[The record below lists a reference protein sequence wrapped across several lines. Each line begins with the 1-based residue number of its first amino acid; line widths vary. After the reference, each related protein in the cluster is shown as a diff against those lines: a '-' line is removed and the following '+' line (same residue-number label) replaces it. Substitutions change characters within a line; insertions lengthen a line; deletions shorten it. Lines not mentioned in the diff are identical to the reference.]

1 VSMQMYVQE
10 ISPKRL
16 SILAFGV
23 VLGSFRHRALSHQRI
38 SIHTEHHQLIGAH
51 MHTSLRPFLT
61 QSIFALGSLAVGL
74 PAIAAEAGWRHLDLT
89 TASAQPAIPVALYYP
104 TAAPTKTVNM
114 GPFQLNVSIQ
124 APPAQQ
130 FKALIVLSH
139 GLWGT
144 ELAHSSLAESL
155 ARSGYL
161 VAALRHPG
169 DNWQDHSLTEKTPS
183 QYFIARPRALT
194 QVIDGILALPEWA
207 VRLPRDEKGYLVGA
221 LGHSAGGFS
230 VLALAGGRADPRRMS
245 EHCKANAAQ
254 DPILCGIGAASENNA
269 SPSGQI
275 TSASTP
281 PGGETGAMAT
291 PATDPRIRAVVAM
304 APTGVPLTP
313 ESLAA
318 IKIPVLIYVAEMD
331 RFLVPKFHGERVAKD
346 LPTSELRRISNA
358 WHFAFMDA
366 PTSFIHS
373 PDGDVRADPPGFD
386 RPGLLKR
393 LAEEIPA
400 FFDKAFK

>member
-1 VSMQMYVQE
+1 MNTFLRAFLTKSVFF
-10 ISPKRL
+10 L
-16 SILAFGV
+16 CILAV
-23 VLGSFRHRALSHQRI
+23 
-38 SIHTEHHQLIGAH
+38 T
-51 MHTSLRPFLT
+51 
-61 QSIFALGSLAVGL
+61 L
-74 PAIAAEAGWRHLDLT
+74 PAIATEAGWRLIELA

-104 TAAPTKTVNM
+104 TATPAKTVSM
-114 GPFQLNVSIQ
+114 GPFKVNAAIQ

-130 FKALIVLSH
+130 FKGLIVLSH

-144 ELAHSSLAESL
+144 ELGHSSLAEAL

-183 QYFIARPRALT
+183 QYFIVRPRALT
-194 QVIDGILALPEWA
+194 QVIDGILAMPEWA
-207 VRLPRDEKGYLVGA
+207 SRLPRDEKGYLVGA

-230 VLALAGGRADPRRMS
+230 VLALAGGRADPRRVI

-254 DPILCGIGAASENNA
+254 DPIFCGVGGTPENNA

-275 TSASTP
+275 PPLSAAQ
-281 PGGETGAMAT
+281 GGETPATAT
-291 PATDPRIRAVVAM
+291 PAIDPRVRAVVAM

-318 IKIPVLIYVAEMD
+318 IRIPVLIYEAELD
-331 RFLVPKFHGERVAKD
+331 RFLVPKFHAERIAKD
-346 LPTSELRRISNA
+346 MPSAELRRIGNA

-366 PTSFIHS
+366 PTSAIPS
-373 PDGDVRADPPGFD
+373 PDGDIRADPPGFD
-386 RPGLLKR
+386 RPALLKR
-393 LAEEIPA
+393 LAEEIPS
-400 FFDKAFK
+400 FFDKTLH

>member
-1 VSMQMYVQE
+1 MH
-10 ISPKRL
+10 
-16 SILAFGV
+16 
-23 VLGSFRHRALSHQRI
+23 SF
-38 SIHTEHHQLIGAH
+38 
-51 MHTSLRPFLT
+51 LRPLLI
-61 QSIFALGSLAVGL
+61 QSLFVLGSLAATL
-74 PAIAAEAGWRHLDLT
+74 PAFAAEAGWRHIELT
-89 TASAQPAIPVALYYP
+89 TASDQPTIPVALYYP
-104 TAAPTKTVNM
+104 TATPAKTVNM
-114 GPFQLNVSIQ
+114 GPFQVNVAIQ

-144 ELAHSSLAESL
+144 ELGHSSLAEAL

-194 QVIDGILALPEWA
+194 QVIDGILATPEWA
-207 VRLPRDEKGYLVGA
+207 SRLPRDDKGYMVGA

-230 VLALAGGRADPRRMS
+230 VLALAGGRADPRRMI
-245 EHCKANAAQ
+245 EHCKANAAL
-254 DPILCGIGAASENNA
+254 DPILCGVGAASQNNA
-269 SPSGQI
+269 SPSGQ
-275 TSASTP
+275 TPPTSTP
-281 PGGETGAMAT
+281 RDGETPAIAT
-291 PATDPRIRAVVAM
+291 PAIDPRVRAVVAM

-318 IKIPVLIYVAEMD
+318 IKIPVLIYVAELD
-331 RFLVPKFHGERVAKD
+331 RFLVPKFHAERIAKD
-346 LPTSELRRISNA
+346 MPSAELRRIGNA

-366 PTSFIHS
+366 PTSFIPS
-373 PDGDVRADPPGFD
+373 PDGDIRADPPGFD
-386 RPGLLKR
+386 RPALLKR

-400 FFDKAFK
+400 FFDKTFH

>member
-1 VSMQMYVQE
+1 MHTFL
-10 ISPKRL
+10 RL
-16 SILAFGV
+16 FLNQTLF
-23 VLGSFRHRALSHQRI
+23 VLGSVVA
-38 SIHTEHHQLIGAH
+38 T
-51 MHTSLRPFLT
+51 
-61 QSIFALGSLAVGL
+61 L
-74 PAIAAEAGWRHLDLT
+74 PAIAAEAGWRHLELPA
-89 TASAQPAIPVALYYP
+89 ASAQPAIPVALYYP
-104 TAAPTKTVNM
+104 TATPAKTVSM
-114 GPFQLNVSIQ
+114 GPFQVNVAIQ
-124 APPAQQ
+124 APPAPQ

-144 ELAHSSLAESL
+144 ELGHSSLAESL

-194 QVIDGILALPEWA
+194 QVIDGILAIPEWA
-207 VRLPRDEKGYLVGA
+207 GRLPRDEKGYLVGA

-230 VLALAGGRADPRRMS
+230 VLALAGGRSDPSRMS

-254 DPILCGIGAASENNA
+254 DPILCGVGAASESKA
-269 SPSGQI
+269 SPTDPIPPS
-275 TSASTP
+275 SAARVGEASATPTP
-281 PGGETGAMAT
+281 PN
-291 PATDPRIRAVVAM
+291 DPRVRAVVAM

-318 IKIPVLIYVAEMD
+318 IKIPVLIYVAELD
-331 RFLVPKFHGERVAKD
+331 RFLVPKFHAERIAKD
-346 LPTSELRRISNA
+346 MPTSELRRIGNA

-366 PTSFIHS
+366 PTSFIPS

-386 RPGLLKR
+386 RPALLKR
-393 LAEEIPA
+393 LAVEIPA
-400 FFDKAFK
+400 FFDKAFL